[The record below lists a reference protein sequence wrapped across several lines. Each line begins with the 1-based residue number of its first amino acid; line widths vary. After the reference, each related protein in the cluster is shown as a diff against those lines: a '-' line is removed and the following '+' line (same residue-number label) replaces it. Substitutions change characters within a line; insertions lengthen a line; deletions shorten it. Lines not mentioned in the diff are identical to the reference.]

1 MPGSLAHVADVRV
14 EAVTDVL
21 LYGDT
26 QRSAA
31 MRHEIPISIGDP
43 FLYAEVGGINYVMT
57 SGLERE
63 RIAAARPDAE
73 LVDIADLG
81 FYELLSSG
89 LERDQIF
96 PELIARAAA
105 HTGVRTAIV
114 DYNFAL
120 GVAERLRADGIT
132 LIVDDATIKSR
143 RRVKSPG
150 EMDGIRRAQ
159 GAAEAA
165 MAAAESLLRSAA
177 PVDGTL
183 HVDGRPLLAEQVRA
197 AMRDACWEHG
207 ALLPPEAIVASVW
220 QGFGHEPG
228 SGPLPAGLPMEL
240 DLWPRDSASGCWAD
254 MTRTFLIGT
263 APDEVVRQEELVRE
277 ALEQVRG
284 AVRAGVLGSELHAMT
299 CDLFEAA
306 GYPTQR
312 TGPGEDATEGFQFS
326 LGHGVGLEVHEDPV
340 LGLASGE
347 PLVAGDVL
355 AVEPGLWSREFGG
368 VRFEDLLLVTDG
380 GCETLT
386 SYPYTVA
393 LG

>member
-1 MPGSLAHVADVRV
+1 M
-14 EAVTDVL
+14 TDVL

-26 QRSAA
+26 EHSAA
-31 MRHEIPISIGDP
+31 MRHEIPVAIGDP
-43 FLYAEVGGINYVMT
+43 FLYAEVGGVNYVMT
-57 SGLERE
+57 SGLERD
-63 RIAAARPDAE
+63 RIAAVRPDAE
-73 LVDIADLG
+73 LLDIADLG
-81 FYELLSSG
+81 FYELLRSG
-89 LERDQIF
+89 LERDEVWL
-96 PELIARAAA
+96 ELIARAAA
-105 HTGVRTAIV
+105 RTGVKTAIV
-114 DYNFAL
+114 DFNFAL

-132 LIVDDATIKSR
+132 LVVDDASFKAR
-143 RRVKSPG
+143 RRVKSAG

-165 MAAAESLLRSAA
+165 MAAAESLIRSAT

-183 HVDGRPLLAEQVRA
+183 HVDGRPLLAEHVRA
-197 AMRDACWEHG
+197 AMSDACWEHG
-207 ALLPPEAIVASVW
+207 ALLAPDAIVASVW

-228 SGPLPAGLPMEL
+228 SGPLPAGLPIEV
-240 DLWPRDSASGCWAD
+240 DVWPRDSASGCWAD

-263 APDEVVRQEELVRE
+263 VPDEAARQEELVRE
-277 ALEQVRG
+277 ALEQARA
-284 AVRAGVLGSELHAMT
+284 AVRPGVLGSELHAMT

-306 GYPTQR
+306 GYATQR
-312 TGPGEDATEGFQFS
+312 TGPGDDATEGFQFS

-340 LGLASGE
+340 LGLACGE
-347 PLVAGDVL
+347 QLVAGDVL

-368 VRFEDLLLVTDG
+368 VRFEDLLLVTGD

>member
-1 MPGSLAHVADVRV
+1 LVHGADVRV

-43 FLYAEVGGINYVMT
+43 FLYAEVGGVNYVMT

-63 RIAAARPDAE
+63 RIAAVRPDAE
-73 LVDIADLG
+73 LLDIADLG

-89 LERDQIF
+89 LDREQVF
-96 PELIARAAA
+96 LELIARAATRA
-105 HTGVRTAIV
+105 GVGTAIV
-114 DYNFAL
+114 DFNFAL

-132 LIVDDATIKSR
+132 LIVDDATIKAR

-159 GAAEAA
+159 RAAEAA
-165 MAAAESLLRSAA
+165 MAVAESLLRSAT
-177 PVDGTL
+177 PIDGTL
-183 HVDGRPLLAEQVRA
+183 HVDGRPLLAEHVRA
-197 AMRDACWEHG
+197 AMRDSCWERG
-207 ALLPPEAIVASVW
+207 ALLSPEAIVASVW

-228 SGPLPAGLPMEL
+228 SGPLPAGLPIEV
-240 DLWPRDSASGCWAD
+240 DLWPQDSASGCWAD

-263 APDEVVRQEELVRE
+263 VPDEVARLEELVRA
-277 ALEQVRG
+277 ALEQVR
-284 AVRAGVLGSELHAMT
+284 AVVRPGVLGSELHAIA
-299 CDLFEAA
+299 CDLFEAD
-306 GYPTQR
+306 GHPTQR
-312 TGPGEDATEGFQFS
+312 TGPGDDATEGFQFS

-340 LGLASGE
+340 LGLGSGE

-355 AVEPGLWSREFGG
+355 AVEPGLWTRDFGG

-386 SYPYTVA
+386 SYPYDMAV
-393 LG
+393 G